1 MKKILAFAGSN
12 SSTSINHQLVL
23 ATSELIDFA
32 QVDVISLR
40 DFSVHIFGVDI
51 EAEHG
56 SPEQMKELM
65 NLIKSY
71 DGFIISTPEH
81 NGIPPAFFL
90 NILDWLSRIERRIF
104 GEKPTFLLS
113 TSTGPR
119 AGISA
124 LQILENV
131 IPRFGADVSGV
142 YAFPSFNHNFA
153 DAKIQNQ
160 EELDKL
166 KNQLTFFESKIL
178 EEGVK

>member
-12 SSTSINHQLVL
+12 SSKSINQQLVV
-23 ATSELIDFA
+23 ATSEMIDFA
-32 QVDVISLR
+32 KVDVISLR
-40 DFSVHIFGVDI
+40 DYNVHIFGVDI
-51 EAEHG
+51 EAEQG
-56 SPEQMKELM
+56 SPEQMQALM

-71 DGFIISTPEH
+71 DGYIISTPEH

-119 AGISA
+119 AGSAA

-142 YAFPSFNHNFA
+142 YAFPSFNHNFQDGA
-153 DAKIQNQ
+153 IQNHDELEKLKIQLQ
-160 EELDKL
+160 
-166 KNQLTFFESKIL
+166 FFESKIL